1 MPRLADDFDT
11 QDMICQLRELADVA
25 VADQDTPERPLFPA
39 PSTWGPLEIV
49 KEIGR
54 GGFGT
59 VYLAWDSKLERA
71 VALKLLHYADRSSAA
86 FNEGRMLALAEH
98 PNVVRVFGADEHD
111 GLVGLCMEFIKGVTL
126 KEFLSRNGA
135 LSAQEAGTIGICLCQ
150 AVAAVHRAGL
160 LHRDIKVHNV
170 MREDKTGRI
179 VLMDFGSGAVRTD
192 DPREMPDLV
201 GTPQYVAPE
210 LLGGAPATIRSDIY
224 SLGVVLY
231 QLLTLEFPVPGVT
244 LELALTAHHSRQ
256 FVPLSDRRP
265 DLPADYISVVSRA
278 LAREPADRYE
288 TVGALQNDLTR
299 AIGLDVQSRERRTAP
314 MFEDEGARYRLVM
327 PYEKPLIHPPIRH
340 AVQSPAR
347 WRLHS

>member
-1 MPRLADDFDT
+1 MGKSPRFADDFDT
-11 QDMICQLRELADVA
+11 LDVIRQFRVLADVA
-25 VADQDTPERPLFPA
+25 VADQDTLDDASFPP

-59 VYLAWDSKLERA
+59 VYLAWDSRLERA
-71 VALKLLHYADRSSAA
+71 VALKILHYADRSSAA
-86 FNEGRMLALAEH
+86 FKEGRMLALAEH
-98 PNVVRVFGADEHD
+98 PNVVRVFGADQYE
-111 GLVGLCMEFIKGVTL
+111 GLVGLWMEFINGVTL
-126 KEFLSRNGA
+126 KEFLGETGP
-135 LSAQEAGTIGICLCQ
+135 LSAEEAGHIGICLCQ
-150 AVAAVHRAGL
+150 AVGAVHRAGM

-179 VLMDFGSGAVRTD
+179 VLMDFGSCAVRTD

-210 LLGGAPATIRSDIY
+210 LLGGAPATIASDVY

-231 QLLTLEFPVPGVT
+231 QLLTLEVPVPGMT

-265 DLPADYISVVSRA
+265 DLSPELVSVVSRA
-278 LAREPADRYE
+278 LAREPGDRYQ
-288 TVGALQNDLTR
+288 TVGAMQHDLIR
-299 AIGLDVQSRERRTAP
+299 AIGLDVLARDRWMPREEVPTSMWWTDDSVERQFVCR
-314 MFEDEGARYRLVM
+314 
-327 PYEKPLIHPPIRH
+327 
-340 AVQSPAR
+340 
-347 WRLHS
+347 